1 MTMSAAEMKARYLA
15 YLDALLHPDA
25 LPPLL
30 ADGFVAHD
38 LPPGVS
44 LPDFRRRALAA
55 LPDTE
60 VDVLHLAADG
70 DLVAAHLRLRGT
82 HRGVLR
88 GIPPTGRALSA
99 ELFDLVR
106 FDGDGKV
113 AERWGLLDWDALYRQ
128 MGVTALPPG

>member
-38 LPPGVS
+38 LPPG
-44 LPDFRRRALAA
+44 AA

-113 AERWGLLDWDALYRQ
+113 AERWGLLDWDALYQQ

>member
-1 MTMSAAEMKARYLA
+1 MMTAEETKARYMA
-15 YLDALLHPDA
+15 YLDALLHPEG
-25 LPPLL
+25 LLPLL

-38 LPPGVS
+38 LPPGAS
-44 LPDFRRRALAA
+44 LPDYRRKAMEA
-55 LPDTE
+55 LPDSE
-60 VDVLHLAADG
+60 IEVLHLAVDG

-88 GIPPTGRALSA
+88 GVPPTGRALSA

-106 FDGDGKV
+106 FDEEGKV

-128 MGVTALPPG
+128 MGLTALPPG